1 MVAFEKERITK
12 RKHAAEAGEKS
23 ELDIED
29 VELVQLE
36 KKTSLNEYLSQP
48 NDKLDEFVQLTPVE
62 ANPNVDSDDPEEAA
76 RAAAQEDL
84 R

>member
-1 MVAFEKERITK
+1 
-12 RKHAAEAGEKS
+12 
-23 ELDIED
+23 LD
-29 VELVQLE
+29 

-62 ANPNVDSDDPEEAA
+62 AAPNEEDSDDAEEAV

>member
-29 VELVQLE
+29 VELV
-36 KKTSLNEYLSQP
+36 
-48 NDKLDEFVQLTPVE
+48 
-62 ANPNVDSDDPEEAA
+62 
-76 RAAAQEDL
+76 
-84 R
+84 